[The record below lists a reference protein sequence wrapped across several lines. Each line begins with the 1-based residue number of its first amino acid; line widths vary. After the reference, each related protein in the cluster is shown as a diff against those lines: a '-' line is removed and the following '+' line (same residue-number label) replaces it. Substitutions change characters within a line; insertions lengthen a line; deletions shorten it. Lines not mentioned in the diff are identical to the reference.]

1 MSWQI
6 SEQARLRESEDG
18 PLPGDKP
25 GKYDNWVDEVGGL
38 PRYIR
43 RIAKDLMQ
51 ERGMTKSRAI
61 ATAISR
67 VKVWAATSKH
77 ADVRAKAAAAVAEWE
92 AKRARAH
99 AK

>member
-1 MSWQI
+1 
-6 SEQARLRESEDG
+6 
-18 PLPGDKP
+18 
-25 GKYDNWVDEVGGL
+25 
-38 PRYIR
+38 
-43 RIAKDLMQ
+43 
-51 ERGMTKSRAI
+51 MTKSRAI